1 MALRDRIFSLET
13 EYAISFY
20 SDSERK
26 PGAGTMVDVLMRAA
40 AESHGIPTSDYL
52 LNGSK
57 LAHDVGHAEW
67 SLPECRSAREAARY
81 DKAAD
86 HLFAE
91 TVVPRA
97 EKRLAHDGFVGRLAV
112 TKNNADTFGNT
123 YGCHENYQM
132 KRDADLL
139 MGEDFVRYVAQAF
152 VPFLVTRQI
161 LAGSGHLTNQRVFG
175 GNGQN
180 IRYELSQRAGF
191 IQTVV
196 SRDTTRSRSIFN
208 LGREGES
215 FTTGNYRRLHLI
227 VSDANMSGWATWIK
241 LGSTGLMLR
250 LAEDLFFDEVPVLR
264 DPVNALKAISRDPAA
279 KVPLQNGDQFT
290 ALDIQWMYYDLAD
303 AYLSVF
309 GAASED
315 EELMEEWG
323 KALEDFEQDPMRL
336 RDRADWAIKR
346 HMLDTFLQQ
355 HGLTMNEP
363 VTDAAIITELQAF
376 NLRYHELSPDGLY
389 RRVYPVDTLLTAEEI
404 ARAQEYPPPYTR
416 ARIRGEVARLV
427 KECGLQGG
435 ADRWTDVHLEN
446 ERLAI
451 ADPLEFDHPRLA
463 QWDRPWALLEESV
476 QREPDDETQHYRL
489 GKAYQSAGLY
499 QRALVALRTAVERKP
514 DNLVHVYDLARTLL
528 MLGLYDEAI
537 RWYEKYNQLVM
548 FDDQYI
554 RDEISIGDAYRLAG
568 DDQKAFQTYRKAVRG
583 DSIIAPLAYGK
594 MALAHLK
601 RGEVQSAETYFKKSL
616 ETSTER
622 LITWVGLGAIHA
634 ARGEV
639 EQARTCFRDAL
650 ALPLNRAILAPTES
664 AVRYFRAVAH
674 IGLAHENAPDALDTA
689 LENQTAEA
697 AEGIYAGTPLLKLLA
712 ESPTPPQDARAALQR
727 VQDVRILIDQ
737 PDSAEPPVMLDRRAE
752 WLDQA
757 LSHPNDEIRSQ
768 AITYLT
774 WRFDED
780 RFPALDRFIT
790 RLIELAQND
799 HEPRVRRATVIALA
813 HPKLA
818 GRDLTNALIQ
828 CLQDDC
834 LAVRWA
840 AEAGLVQ
847 RSQQRAF
854 APDQAASVLFGER
867 DHDDQNE
874 PAPVE
879 SEPGLFDDFFDVEF

>member
-26 PGAGTMVDVLMRAA
+26 PGSGTIVDVLMRAV

-52 LNGSK
+52 LNGSR

-67 SLPECRSAREAARY
+67 SLPECRSAREAAVY

-86 HLFAE
+86 HLFTE

-97 EKRLAHDGFVGRLAV
+97 EKRLAHDGFIGRLAV

-139 MGEDFVRYVAQAF
+139 MDEDFVRYVAQAF

-196 SRDTTRSRSIFN
+196 SRDTTRSRPIFN

-227 VSDANMSGWATWIK
+227 VGDANMSGWATWIK
-241 LGSTGLMLR
+241 LGSTGLLLR
-250 LAEDLFFDEVPVLR
+250 LAEDLFFDEVPALR

-279 KVPLQNGDQFT
+279 RVPLQNGGQLT
-290 ALDIQWMYYDLAD
+290 ALDTQWLYYDLAD

-309 GAASED
+309 GASPGD

-355 HGLTMNEP
+355 HGLTMSEP
-363 VTDAAIITELQAF
+363 VTDTAIITELQAL
-376 NLRYHELSPDGLY
+376 NLRYHELSPAGLY
-389 RRVYPVDTLLTAEEI
+389 HRVYPADTLLAAEEI
-404 ARAQEYPPPYTR
+404 AQAQEYPPPYTR

-435 ADRWTDVHLEN
+435 ADRWTDIHLEN

-463 QWDRPWALLEESV
+463 RWDRPWALLEESV
-476 QREPDDETQHYRL
+476 QREPNDETQRYRL
-489 GKAYQSAGLY
+489 GKTYQSVGLY
-499 QRALVALRTAVERKP
+499 QRALTSLRTAVERKP

-537 RWYEKYNQLVM
+537 KWYEKYNQLVM
-548 FDDQYI
+548 FGDQYI

-568 DDQKAFQTYRKAVRG
+568 DDQKAFQAYRKTVRG
-583 DSIIAPLAYGK
+583 ESIIAPLAYGK

-601 RGEVQSAETYFKKSL
+601 RGEVQSADTYFEKSL
-616 ETSTER
+616 QTSTER
-622 LITWVGLGAIHA
+622 LMTWVGLGAIHA
-634 ARGEV
+634 ARGED
-639 EQARTCFRDAL
+639 EQAQTCFRDAL
-650 ALPLNRAILAPTES
+650 ALPLNRAILAPTDS

-674 IGLAHENAPDALDTA
+674 IGLAHEDALDALNTA
-689 LENQTAEA
+689 LGNQTAEA
-697 AEGIYAGTPLLKLLA
+697 AEGIYAVAPLLKLLA
-712 ESPTPPQDARAALQR
+712 ESPTPPQDARAAFER
-727 VQDVRILIDQ
+727 VREVHMLIDQ
-737 PDSAEPPVMLDRRAE
+737 PDSAEPPVMLDRRAQ

-768 AITYLT
+768 AITYLP
-774 WRFDED
+774 WRFDEN
-780 RFPALDRFIT
+780 RFPALDRFVT

-799 HEPRVRRATVIALA
+799 HEPRVRRAAVIALA

-818 GRDLTNALIQ
+818 GRDLDDVLIK

-847 RSQQRAF
+847 RSQQRTF
-854 APDQAASVLFGER
+854 APDQAASVSFGER
-867 DHDDQNE
+867 DPENRE
-874 PAPVE
+874 TAAE
-879 SEPGLFDDFFDVEF
+879 SESGLFDDFF

>member
-20 SDSERK
+20 ADGERK
-26 PGAGTMVDVLMRAA
+26 PGAGTMVDVLMRAV
-40 AESHGIPTSDYL
+40 AESHGVPTSDYL
-52 LNGSK
+52 LNGSR

-67 SLPECRSAREAARY
+67 SLPECRSAREATIY

-86 HLFAE
+86 HLFTE

-97 EKRLAHDGFVGRLAV
+97 ERRLAHDGFIGRLAV

-132 KRDADLL
+132 KRNADLL
-139 MGEDFVRYVAQAF
+139 TDEDFVRYVAQAF

-161 LAGSGHLTNQRVFG
+161 LTGSGHLTNQRVFG
-175 GNGQN
+175 GDGQN

-196 SRDTTRSRSIFN
+196 SRDTTRSRPIFN

-227 VSDANMSGWATWIK
+227 VGDANMSGWATWIK

-250 LAEDLFFDEVPVLR
+250 LVEDLFFDEVPALR

-279 KVPLQNGDQFT
+279 NVRLQNGDQLT
-290 ALDIQWMYYDLAD
+290 ALDIQWLYYDLVD
-303 AYLSVF
+303 AYLTVF
-309 GAASED
+309 GAGPDD

-355 HGLTMNEP
+355 HDLTMTEP
-363 VTDAAIITELQAF
+363 ITDTAIITELQAL

-389 RRVYPVDTLLTAEEI
+389 RRAYPADTLLTAEEI

-435 ADRWTDVHLEN
+435 TDRWTDVSLQN
-446 ERLAI
+446 ERLTI

-463 QWDRPWALLEESV
+463 RWDQPWAVLEESV
-476 QREPDDETQHYRL
+476 RREPDDVAQHYRL
-489 GKAYQSAGLY
+489 GKAYQSVGLY
-499 QRALVALRTAVERKP
+499 QRALVSLRTAVERMP
-514 DNLVHVYDLARTLL
+514 DDLVHVYDLARTLL

-537 RWYEKYNQLVM
+537 KWYEKYNQLVM

-568 DDQKAFQTYRKAVRG
+568 DDPKAFQTYRNAVRSE
-583 DSIIAPLAYGK
+583 SIITPLAYGK

-601 RGEVQSAETYFKKSL
+601 RGEVQSAETYLNKSL
-616 ETSTER
+616 QTSIER
-622 LITWVGLGAIHA
+622 LMTWVSLGAITSV
-634 ARGEV
+634 RGED
-639 EQARTCFRDAL
+639 EQAQTCFRDAL
-650 ALPLNRAILAPTES
+650 TLPLSRAILAPTES
-664 AVRYFRAVAH
+664 AVCYFRAVAH
-674 IGLAHENAPDALDTA
+674 IGLAHENALDALNVA
-689 LENQTAEA
+689 LHNQTAEA
-697 AEGIYAGTPLLKLLA
+697 AEGIYAVAPLLKLLA
-712 ESPTPPQDARAALQR
+712 ESPTPPQDARAAFER
-727 VQDVRILIDQ
+727 VQDIHILIDQ
-737 PDSAEPPVMLDRRAE
+737 PDSAEPPALLKRRSQWME
-752 WLDQA
+752 QA
-757 LSHPNDEIRSQ
+757 LNHPNANIRQQ

-774 WRFDED
+774 WRFDEN
-780 RFPALDRFIT
+780 RLPALDRFIV
-790 RLIELAQND
+790 RLIELAQSD
-799 HEPRVRRATVIALA
+799 QEPHVRRAAVMALA
-813 HPKLA
+813 HPRLA
-818 GRDLTNALIQ
+818 GRDLDDTLIK

-847 RSQQRAF
+847 RSQPRAF
-854 APDQAASVLFGER
+854 APEQATSVFFGER
-867 DHDDQNE
+867 DYNGQNV
-874 PAPVE
+874 PASAE
-879 SEPGLFDDFFDVEF
+879 SEPGFFDNLFDVDF